1 MNKYLKNIGLKSR
14 LSSKNLFME
23 KIGEKAKFASLNLSR
38 LNISKKNSVLK
49 QFSQYLKANEQSILN
64 ANKKDI
70 ANAKSKK
77 IKDSMIAR
85 LELSSKKISQI
96 RSSIDQIVKFKDPTG
111 KTLSSWKRPNGLII
125 KKVSIPIGVIGIIY
139 ESRPN
144 VTSDVSALC
153 FKSGNVVILR
163 GGSEAFHSNKIL
175 AKLFRKALKKKKCNE
190 NCVQFVQSKE
200 RRHVDYLLSGMKN
213 YVDLIIPRGG
223 KSLVKK
229 VLKKSSVSIVG
240 HYEGLCHVFV
250 DREADLS
257 TAIKVVKNSKMRNVS
272 ICGAAETL
280 LIDKMC
286 LKTHCKPIL
295 DQLGTLGCKIIGD
308 KIIRKFISGKMK
320 IATEKDWK
328 TEYLSPTIS
337 VKSVN
342 GVEDAINHINKYGS
356 SHTDSIVTKNK
367 KTAKKFLSSINSS
380 IAVHNAS
387 TQFADGGEFGF
398 GAEVGISTNKL
409 HPRGPIGLDQ
419 LTTYKYILE
428 GKGQIR
434 K

>member
-1 MNKYLKNIGLKSR
+1 M
-14 LSSKNLFME
+14 SKNLYMK
-23 KIGEKAKFASLNLSR
+23 KIGEKAKLASLNLSN
-38 LNISKKNSVLK
+38 LNVNKRNSVLK
-49 QFSQYLKANEQSILN
+49 QFSQYLKANEKSILS

-70 ANAKSKK
+70 ANAKFKK
-77 IKDSMIAR
+77 IKDSMIDR
-85 LELSSKKISQI
+85 LKLNSKKISQI
-96 RSSIDQIVKFKDPTG
+96 RNSIEKIAKFKDPVG

-125 KKVSIPIGVIGIIY
+125 KKMSIPIGVIGIIY

-153 FKSGNVVILR
+153 FKSGNAVILR

-175 AKLFRKALKKKKCNE
+175 SNIFKRALKKKKCDE
-190 NCVQFVQSKE
+190 NCVQFVE
-200 RRHVDYLLSGMKN
+200 HRDRNHVDYLLSGMKN

-229 VLKKSSVSIVG
+229 VLKKSVVSIIG

-250 DREADLS
+250 DREADLNM
-257 TAIKVVKNSKMRNVS
+257 AVEVVKNSKMRNVS
-272 ICGAAETL
+272 ICGATETL
-280 LIDKMC
+280 LIDKKC

-295 DQLGTLGCKIIGD
+295 DQLSKLGCKIIGD
-308 KIIRKFISGKMK
+308 ETIKKFISGKMK
-320 IATEKDWK
+320 IATKKDWE

-342 GVEDAINHINKYGS
+342 GVVEAIDHINRYGS

-367 KTAKKFLSSINSS
+367 KTAKKFLSNINSS
-380 IAVHNAS
+380 IAIHNAS

>member
-1 MNKYLKNIGLKSR
+1 M
-14 LSSKNLFME
+14 SKNLYMD
-23 KIGEKAKFASLNLSR
+23 KIGEKAKLASLHLSNV
-38 LNISKKNSVLK
+38 NIDKRNSVLK
-49 QFSQYLKANEQSILN
+49 QFSQYLKTNTRSILN
-64 ANKKDI
+64 SNKKDI

-85 LELSSKKISQI
+85 LKLNNKKITQI
-96 RSSIDQIVKFKDPTG
+96 RSSIKEIIKFKDPLG

-125 KKVSIPIGVIGIIY
+125 KKVSIPIGVIGVIY

-153 FKSGNVVILR
+153 FKTGNTVILR
-163 GGSEAFHSNKIL
+163 GGSEAFYSNKII
-175 AKLFRKALKKKKCNE
+175 AKLFKKALKNKKCNE
-190 NCVQFVQSKE
+190 NCVQFVETKD
-200 RRHVDYLLSGMKN
+200 RNHVDYLLSNMKN
-213 YVDLIIPRGG
+213 YIDVIIPRGG

-229 VLKKSSVSIVG
+229 VLKKSTISIIG
-240 HYEGLCHVFV
+240 HYEGLCHVYI
-250 DREADLS
+250 DREANLS
-257 TAIKVVKNSKMRNVS
+257 MAIKVVKNSKMRNVS

-280 LIDKMC
+280 LIDKKC

-295 DQLGTLGCKIIGD
+295 DQLSKEGCKIIGD
-308 KIIRKFISGKMK
+308 KIIKKFISSKIK

-328 TEYLSPTIS
+328 TEYLSPIIS
-337 VKSVN
+337 VKGVN
-342 GVEDAINHINKYGS
+342 GVEEAIEHINKYGS

-367 KTAKKFLSSINSS
+367 KTAKKFLSNINSS
-380 IAVHNAS
+380 IAIHNAS

-398 GAEVGISTNKL
+398 GAEVGISTSKL

>member
-1 MNKYLKNIGLKSR
+1 M
-14 LSSKNLFME
+14 SKNLYMD
-23 KIGEKAKFASLNLSR
+23 KIGRKAKIASLHLSNV
-38 LNISKKNSVLK
+38 NIDKRNSVLK
-49 QFSQYLKANEQSILN
+49 QFAQYIKINSQSILN

-70 ANAKSKK
+70 FNAKSKK
-77 IKDSMIAR
+77 IKHSMIDR
-85 LELSSKKISQI
+85 LKLNNKKITQI
-96 RSSIDQIVKFKDPTG
+96 KKSIEEIIKFKDPLG

-125 KKVSIPIGVIGIIY
+125 KRISVPIGTIGVIY

-153 FKSGNVVILR
+153 FKTGNAVILR

-175 AKLFRKALKKKKCNE
+175 SKLFKKALKRKKCNE
-190 NCVQFVQSKE
+190 NCVQFIESKN
-200 RRHVDYLLSGMKN
+200 RNHVDYLLSSMKN
-213 YVDLIIPRGG
+213 YIDVIIPRGG

-229 VLKKSSVSIVG
+229 VLKKSSVSIIG
-240 HYEGLCHVFV
+240 HYEGLCHVYV
-250 DREADLS
+250 DREADLDM
-257 TAIKVVKNSKMRNVS
+257 AIKVVKNSKMRNVS

-295 DQLGTLGCKIIGD
+295 NQLSKQGCKIIGD
-308 KIIRKFISGKMK
+308 KIIKKYIFSKIK

-337 VKSVN
+337 VKGVN
-342 GVEDAINHINKYGS
+342 GVEEAIKHINKYGS

-367 KTAKKFLSSINSS
+367 KTARKFLSNINSS
-380 IAVHNAS
+380 IAIHNAS

-398 GAEVGISTNKL
+398 GAEVGISTSKL

>member
-1 MNKYLKNIGLKSR
+1 M
-14 LSSKNLFME
+14 SKNLYMK
-23 KIGEKAKFASLNLSR
+23 KIGEKAKLASLNLSN
-38 LNISKKNSVLK
+38 LNINKRNSVLK
-49 QFSQYLKANEQSILN
+49 QFSQYLKANEKSILS

-70 ANAKSKK
+70 ANAKFKK
-77 IKDSMIAR
+77 IKDSMIDR
-85 LELSSKKISQI
+85 LKLNSKKISQI
-96 RSSIDQIVKFKDPTG
+96 RNSIEKIAKFKDPVG

-125 KKVSIPIGVIGIIY
+125 KRMSIPIGVIGIIY

-153 FKSGNVVILR
+153 FKSGNAVILR

-175 AKLFRKALKKKKCNE
+175 SKIFKRALKKKKCDE
-190 NCVQFVQSKE
+190 NCVQFVE
-200 RRHVDYLLSGMKN
+200 HRGRNHVDYLLSSMKN
-213 YVDLIIPRGG
+213 HVDLIIPRGG

-229 VLKKSSVSIVG
+229 VLKKSVVSVIG

-250 DREADLS
+250 DREADLNM
-257 TAIKVVKNSKMRNVS
+257 AVEVVKNSKMRNVS
-272 ICGAAETL
+272 ICGATETL
-280 LIDKMC
+280 LIDKKC

-295 DQLGTLGCKIIGD
+295 DQLSKLGCKIIGD
-308 KIIRKFISGKMK
+308 ETIKKFISGKMK
-320 IATEKDWK
+320 IATKKDWE

-342 GVEDAINHINKYGS
+342 GVVEAIDHINRYGS

-367 KTAKKFLSSINSS
+367 KTAKKFLSNINSS
-380 IAVHNAS
+380 IAIHNAS

>member
-1 MNKYLKNIGLKSR
+1 MPKNSY
-14 LSSKNLFME
+14 ME
-23 KIGEKAKFASLNLSR
+23 KIGKKAELASFNLSA
-38 LNISKKNSVLK
+38 LTIDKKNSVLK
-49 QFSQYLKANEQSILN
+49 QFNQYLKNNKKLILN

-70 ANAKSKK
+70 SHAKSKK
-77 IKDSMIAR
+77 IRDNMIDR
-85 LELSSKKISQI
+85 LKLSNKKITQI
-96 RSSIDQIVKFKDPTG
+96 ISSIDKIIKFKNPIG
-111 KTLSSWKRPNGLII
+111 RTLSSWKRPNGLII
-125 KKVSIPIGVIGIIY
+125 KKTSIPIGVIGIIY

-175 AKLFRKALKKKKCNE
+175 ANLFRKALKKKKCDE
-190 NCVQFVQSKE
+190 NCVQFVEHKN
-200 RRHVDYLLSGMKN
+200 RNHVDYLLSSMKS
-213 YVDLIIPRGG
+213 YIDLIIPRGG

-229 VLKKSSVSIVG
+229 VLKKSSVSIIG
-240 HYEGLCHVFV
+240 HYEGLCHVFI
-250 DREADLS
+250 DRDADLN
-257 TAIKVVKNSKMRNVS
+257 TAIKVTKNSKMRNVS

-280 LIDKMC
+280 LIDKSC
-286 LKTHCKPIL
+286 LKTHCSPIL
-295 DQLGTLGCKIIGD
+295 DELNKAGCKIVGD
-308 KIIRKFISGKMK
+308 KIIKKFISKKIK

-342 GVEDAINHINKYGS
+342 GVEEAIKHINKYGS

-367 KTAKKFLSSINSS
+367 KTAKKFLSNVNSS

-398 GAEVGISTNKL
+398 GAEVGISTSKL